1 MHDLLVFLSGAAV
14 TVTFEAVA
22 FIVWVMSA
30 PKKGKDDRDE
40 T

>member
-1 MHDLLVFLSGAAV
+1 MHDLFIFLSGVAV

-22 FIVWVMSA
+22 FIVWVMSDS
-30 PKKGKDDRDE
+30 KKGKDDSDE